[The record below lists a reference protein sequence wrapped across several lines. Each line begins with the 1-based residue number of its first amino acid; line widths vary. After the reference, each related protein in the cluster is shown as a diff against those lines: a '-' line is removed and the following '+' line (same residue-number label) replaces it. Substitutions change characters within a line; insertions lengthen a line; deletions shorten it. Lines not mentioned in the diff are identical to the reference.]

1 MFGGLRVHRAEE
13 VAPSAFLASI
23 HATSLLTQSILS
35 TNFSLLSSRAAQ
47 EALSLWSLG
56 HAFSP
61 PSGEVACHQ
70 RVWDHLRAEAAADHL
85 LECSCDDED
94 RARLLASTRKESGA
108 WLNALPISS
117 AGLCL
122 DDDSLR
128 ITVGLAWALPSV
140 ALMFAITVMNKLEF
154 LAGMVSAADGVKADT
169 IDMLL
174 LMKSSQGPSL
184 QSMSL
189 LF

>member
-1 MFGGLRVHRAEE
+1 M
-13 VAPSAFLASI
+13 
-23 HATSLLTQSILS
+23 
-35 TNFSLLSSRAAQ
+35 
-47 EALSLWSLG
+47 WSLG

-61 PSGEVACHQ
+61 PSGEVACRQ

-85 LECSCDDED
+85 LECACDDED

-108 WLNALPISS
+108 WLNALPMLS
-117 AGLCL
+117 AGLRL

-128 ITVGLAWALPSV
+128 IAVGLRLCPSV

-154 LAGMVSAADGVKADT
+154 LAGMVLAADGVRADT

-174 LMKSSQGPSL
+174 LMKSSAGPSL